1 MLRWPEPGT
10 FETLVSTVVVATSG
24 LWRLSKRPASEPH
37 WARGAQSR
45 FDDPAGAKPGAATFG
60 VLYAGQ
66 DAETAFCESV
76 IHENSL
82 FLNGAF
88 VVSKAGMLARSLVGF
103 RHPTKPSL
111 RLADLTGAGLKALGL
126 NNDISAGG
134 NYRISQAWA
143 AAIHGARPELDGIR
157 YVSRQR
163 NDAFCYALFDRS
175 RVVGDG
181 ASLMPDA
188 VLSAL
193 CARFNVRVVS

>member
-10 FETLVSTVVVATSG
+10 FESLVPAVAVPTAG
-24 LWRLSKRPASEPH
+24 LWRLSKRPASEPY

-45 FDDPAGAKPGAATFG
+45 FDDPAGTTPGAATFG

-66 DAETAFCESV
+66 DPETAFCESV

-88 VVSKAGMLARSLVGF
+88 VVSRASLVARSLVGF
-103 RHPTKPSL
+103 KHPTKPSL
-111 RLADLTGAGLKALGL
+111 TLADLTGAGLKALGL
-126 NNDISAGG
+126 NNDISASD
-134 NYRISQAWA
+134 NYCISQAWA
-143 AAIHGARPELDGIR
+143 AAIHVARPELDGIR

-175 RVVGDG
+175 GVVSDG
-181 ASLMPDA
+181 AAPMPPG
-188 VLSAL
+188 VLNAL
-193 CARFNVRVVS
+193 CLRFNVRVVA